1 MTAMVV
7 MEMGRFLIS
16 TDRSKLDVDV
26 IHKFLARSYWAE
38 GIPRA
43 DGDAVD

>member
-1 MTAMVV
+1 MTSMVV

-26 IHKFLARSYWAE
+26 IHE
-38 GIPRA
+38 VPRA
-43 DGDAVD
+43 LVLGRGNSARRL